1 MTTNNAIA
9 VRTNE
14 ELDESLLLGHIL
26 FMTVDELKVHKDDLA
41 SLFAKHNLSK
51 NFLPHEIKAHDAYRR
66 ASSKAAQTLEI
77 VFNGAPQ
84 KARLMVRE
92 VKKDHDKVHRHL
104 IRELIDEKNIATEY
118 ATVGKMIFNRSTEL
132 MEITWDSAYLGEY
145 AYDTVLHETED
156 LFMEWTQF
164 HTKDTV
170 RNIVNK
176 VVKSTHPVSI
186 MQGGRA
192 QFIPKLNR
200 DILFNLRNMVREL
213 PGGSLAEI
221 IPMIDTIDQRELITK
236 NLEREVLAEV
246 DNLLGDFSELLK
258 NSSVRAGQ
266 VKRYASAFVELQEKT
281 TKYEGLLQS
290 KMGVLQR
297 QLTEALAKIQST
309 PVEDGEE
316 ISEP

>member
-1 MTTNNAIA
+1 MNMPVA

-41 SLFAKHNLSK
+41 SLFAKHSLSSS
-51 NFLPHEIKAHDAYRR
+51 FLPNEIKPHDAYRR
-66 ASSKAAQTLEI
+66 ASSKAAQSIE
-77 VFNGAPQ
+77 VNYNGSVQ

-92 VKKDHDKVHRHL
+92 VKKDNDKVHRHL

-118 ATVGKMIFNRSTEL
+118 ATVGKMIFNRSTEM
-132 MEITWDSAYLGEY
+132 MEIDWDRSYLGEY
-145 AYDTVLHETED
+145 NYTQVLIETQD
-156 LFMEWTQF
+156 LFSEWTQF

-213 PGGSLAEI
+213 PGASVAEI
-221 IPMIDTIDQRELITK
+221 IPMIDTVDQRELITK
-236 NLEREVLAEV
+236 NLEREVLADV
-246 DNLLGDFSELLK
+246 DTLLGDFAELLK

-266 VKRYASAFVELQEKT
+266 VKRYAAAFVELQEKT
-281 TKYEGLLQS
+281 AKYEGLLSS
-290 KMGVLQR
+290 KMDVLQR
-297 QLTEALAKIQST
+297 QLGQALSKIQST
-309 PVEDGEE
+309 PVEDGEA
-316 ISEP
+316 ISEA